1 MRRLTIVGCNFGGV
15 DEGVVVDGEDGRVG
29 DDEGGV
35 LEEGLVGVVEM
46 VVADREGYRLREIG
60 LEVVEGRRV
69 PERVVR
75 AVERLERG

>member
-1 MRRLTIVGCNFGGV
+1 MGCNFGGV

-60 LEVVEGRRV
+60 LKVVKGRRV